1 MIKNYIFDFGNVPA
15 EFYPAK
21 LTAPN
26 VPDEETKASIL
37 ELFLHNCEPFN
48 Y

>member
-1 MIKNYIFDFGNVPA
+1 MIKNYIFDFGNVLA

-21 LTAPN
+21 LTAPY

-37 ELFLHNCEPFN
+37 ELFLHICEPFSH
-48 Y
+48 